1 MVREDDEPDE
11 GLKRLLDARDAGD
24 TELLLETLRSDPDY
38 AHVAARLL
46 AYVGEQR
53 AVPLLAELLDSSRAS
68 ARLAAVRALAA
79 LGAPVGARARLTE
92 IALGDPQPSAREW
105 ACVAIGGYGDG
116 EAASLLLGLLADPVR
131 AVRLGAVRGL
141 VAVGDPAAIEPI
153 RASRPGPLRHP
164 VDWLLSRGAYRD
176 AVARLER
183 RRAQAAAAA

>member
-1 MVREDDEPDE
+1 MREDDEPDE

-24 TELLLETLRSDPDY
+24 TDVLLETLRSDPEY

-46 AYVGEQR
+46 AHAGEAR
-53 AVPLLAELLDSSRAS
+53 AVPPLVDLLDSGRAS

-79 LGAPVGARARLTE
+79 LGAPPDARARLTE
-92 IALGDPQPSAREW
+92 IALADPQPSAREW

-116 EAASLLLGLLADPVR
+116 EASRLLLGLLADPVR

-141 VAVGDPAAIEPI
+141 VAVGDPATIEPI
-153 RASRPGPLRHP
+153 RASWPRPLRHP
-164 VDWLLSRGAYRD
+164 VDWLLSRGPLKL

-183 RRAQAAAAA
+183 RRAQVAAAG

>member
-1 MVREDDEPDE
+1 MREDDEPDE

-24 TELLLETLRSDPDY
+24 TDLLLETLRSDPDY

-46 AYVGEQR
+46 AYAGEAR
-53 AVPLLAELLDSSRAS
+53 AVPLLVALLDSGRAS

-79 LGAPVGARARLTE
+79 LGAPPEARARLTE
-92 IALGDPQPSAREW
+92 IALGDELPSAREW

-131 AVRLGAVRGL
+131 TVRLGALRAL

-153 RASRPGPLRHP
+153 LASRPGLLRHP
-164 VDWLLSRGAYRD
+164 VDWLLSRGPLKL

-183 RRAQAAAAA
+183 RRAQAAT